1 MALTNLGA
9 ALQVGHIEQGAIALQ
24 NAVAIFRETGDRHSE
39 GVAIMNLGLALQG
52 LRRFS
57 EANTALNA
65 AIAIFQETDDEHYE
79 RLARANLEAARTA
92 RQV

>member
-1 MALTNLGA
+1 
-9 ALQVGHIEQGAIALQ
+9 
-24 NAVAIFRETGDRHSE
+24 
-39 GVAIMNLGLALQG
+39 MNLGLALQG